1 MQRFNRFAA
10 STCMAVCL
18 FVGTFQ
24 SAAAQTSIGL
34 QNYVLTGNY
43 ALETLGGR
51 GLEASAV
58 TYARD
63 RGTLFFVGDEGLGV
77 VEITRTGQT
86 VGSMAFSGWPAASS
100 NRDAEGLAYLGSGVL
115 VVAEERLQDALR
127 FDYIAGGSVNLANA
141 AFVSIGAD
149 TGNTGIEGIA
159 VDPRNGS
166 FLSVKQAG
174 PQNVLAGNLT
184 FAGAP
189 AGGTSTMLPLF
200 DPALLGLASLSDV
213 ASLGG
218 VDALA
223 SAPAGDNL
231 LILSLDSRRLV
242 ETNRQGQVLSSL
254 DLSGFTA
261 QAIEGLTVDEAGT
274 LYLVAESNGA
284 LPSRLLVLSPVPEPG
299 SLALMVA
306 GLLGVACVRGRSAG
320 NASGQDEGR
329 AEHVM
334 PDPVIPK

>member
-1 MQRFNRFAA
+1 MRRFPQLAA
-10 STCMAVCL
+10 IACL
-18 FVGTFQ
+18 LAGAAQ
-24 SAAAQTSIGL
+24 GAAAQTSIGL
-34 QNYVLTGNY
+34 QNYVLTGNH
-43 ALETLGGR
+43 ALDTLGDR

-77 VEITRTGQT
+77 VEITRSGQT

-100 NRDAEGLAYLGSGVL
+100 NHDAEGLAYLGNGVL

-127 FDYIAGGSVNLANA
+127 FSYSAGGSVDLGSVP
-141 AFVSIGAD
+141 FVSIGPS

-159 VDPRNGS
+159 VDPRNGG
-166 FLSVKQAG
+166 FFSVKQSG
-174 PQNVLAGNLT
+174 PQNVLAGNLS

-189 AGGTSTMLPLF
+189 GGGTSTMLSLF
-200 DPALLGLASLSDV
+200 DPVLLGLASLSDV

-223 SAPAGDNL
+223 AAPAGDNL

-254 DLSGFTA
+254 DLSGLTT
-261 QAIEGLTVDEAGT
+261 QAIEGLTVDENGT
-274 LYLVAESNGA
+274 LYLVAESAGA
-284 LPSRLLVLSPVPEPG
+284 LPSRLFVLSPVPEPATT
-299 SLALMVA
+299 ALMAA
-306 GLLGVACVRGRSAG
+306 GLLGLAGLRLRSRR
-320 NASGQDEGR
+320 DR
-329 AEHVM
+329 
-334 PDPVIPK
+334 

>member
-77 VEITRTGQT
+77 VEITRTGET

-115 VVAEERLQDALR
+115 VVAEERLQDAFR

-184 FAGAP
+184 LLAHRLAAHRRCCRCSTRLCWAWPRCPTWQAWVVSTRSLPRRP
-189 AGGTSTMLPLF
+189 AT
-200 DPALLGLASLSDV
+200 
-213 ASLGG
+213 
-218 VDALA
+218 
-223 SAPAGDNL
+223 NL

-306 GLLGVACVRGRSAG
+306 GLLGVACVRGRSAA
-320 NASGQDEGR
+320 NANRAAAARTGVGR
-329 AEHVM
+329 ST
-334 PDPVIPK
+334 